1 MLKASRGM
9 MCAMMAPSFCE
20 RVNSGANLV
29 CDEMNTLLYTDRID
43 KTVVLRMKEEF
54 IESI

>member
-1 MLKASRGM
+1 